1 MRAPWS
7 QDPGSPLG
15 KDFEGSS
22 VEDIHEYQEDGTSS
36 IYQSTADDD
45 DKSSTSCGAQHVALA
60 LCLGCTLAAA
70 TGMVAYGPTDLIR
83 YFLRLVPKD
92 PGWDVFA
99 IMVGL
104 ISVSI
109 VFILPIWPPLCLASG
124 LIFGLVWGS
133 ILNCIAILLAAWVSL
148 WLGRVLFREPV
159 RRMIIDGNYS
169 QVRRIMLVLEDSDSS
184 LQFLILFR
192 FLWIPMGIRN
202 YGPATL
208 DVDWWKLALA
218 CIPHSIWI
226 SIMFASLGASFKD
239 LADLLRDDK
248 EFSLKSL
255 KWQQLLLF
263 AGSGSVSIILCFY
276 AQRKYSEHLEREQ
289 QRFAT
294 TSGRIDSEAPAAT
307 AKLA

>member
-7 QDPGSPLG
+7 QETGSPLG
-15 KDFEGSS
+15 KDYEGSS
-22 VEDIHEYQEDGTSS
+22 VEDVYDYQDDCNSS
-36 IYQSTADDD
+36 IYKSSAEEE
-45 DKSSTSCGAQHVALA
+45 DKSSISCGAQHVALA
-60 LCLGCTLAAA
+60 LCLGCTLVAM
-70 TGMVAYGPTDLIR
+70 TGIVAYGPTDMLR
-83 YFLRLVPKD
+83 YLLKLVPKD

-99 IMVGL
+99 IMAGL

-109 VFILPIWPPLCLASG
+109 VFILPIWPPMCLASG

-133 ILNCIAILLAAWVSL
+133 ILNFIAILVAALVSL

-169 QVRRIMLVLEDSDSS
+169 QVRRIMLVLEDSSS
-184 LQFLILFR
+184 SFQFLILFR

-208 DVDWWKLALA
+208 DVEWWKLAVA

-239 LADLLRDDK
+239 LADLLRDDG
-248 EFSLKSL
+248 EFSMKAL

-263 AGSGSVSIILCFY
+263 VASGSVSIILCVY
-276 AQRKYSEHLEREQ
+276 AQRKYTEHLEQEQ

-294 TSGRIDSEAPAAT
+294 TSGSADAEAPAAT
-307 AKLA
+307 AKLD

>member
-1 MRAPWS
+1 MRAPWR
-7 QDPGSPLG
+7 QDTGSPLG
-15 KDFEGSS
+15 KDYEGSS
-22 VEDIHEYQEDGTSS
+22 VEDVDDYQDDGNSSVYKSTAEEEEKSS
-36 IYQSTADDD
+36 I
-45 DKSSTSCGAQHVALA
+45 SCGAQHIALA
-60 LCLGCTLAAA
+60 LCLACTLGSAV
-70 TGMVAYGPTDLIR
+70 GIVAYGPTDLLR
-83 YFLRLVPKD
+83 YLLRLVPKD

-99 IMVGL
+99 IMAGV

-109 VFILPIWPPLCLASG
+109 VFILPIWPPMCLASG

-133 ILNCIAILLAAWVSL
+133 ILNFIAILIAALVSL

-169 QVRRIMLVLEDSDSS
+169 QVRRIMLVLEDSNSS
-184 LQFLILFR
+184 LQFLVLFR

-248 EFSLKSL
+248 EFKLSAL

-263 AGSGSVSIILCFY
+263 AASSSVSIVLCLY
-276 AQRKYSEHLEREQ
+276 AQRKYSEHLAQEQ

-294 TSGRIDSEAPAAT
+294 TSGSIDTEAPAARE
-307 AKLA
+307 A